1 MGGATGG
8 DKNHSDRFETL
19 RKYKSE
25 ETYRRKEMHLIG
37 NSAVQIGNHQCFSQ
51 NFGHRTITMV
61 LKLALQKGIFSMKKQ
76 KFTLIEL
83 LVVIAIIAILA
94 AILLPALNKAR
105 ESSKAAACVS
115 NQKQVMFAQI
125 QYAGDNRDFYIGYQN
140 RNGNAASWSYWN
152 TYLSHGEA
160 SVESGGYIP
169 RSILQ
174 CPNIPYYISAKNASI
189 NYDWFYLA
197 MTYGVDYTD
206 IGAINSNR
214 KDRLGSYVVSDG
226 FYGSYYFFQTNR
238 MKAPSD
244 TVIVADTYNIDCGS
258 NICGNSR
265 FLTNGTYWSC
275 GIAENHNGRAAVA
288 FADGH
293 VGLHSGKE
301 LNVMPYNLQ
310 YWITGDRFA
319 RTGPS
324 IY

>member
-1 MGGATGG
+1 
-8 DKNHSDRFETL
+8 
-19 RKYKSE
+19 
-25 ETYRRKEMHLIG
+25 
-37 NSAVQIGNHQCFSQ
+37 
-51 NFGHRTITMV
+51 
-61 LKLALQKGIFSMKKQ
+61 MKRQ

-94 AILLPALNKAR
+94 AILLPALNQAR
-105 ESSKAAACVS
+105 ERAKATTCVS

-125 QYAGDNRDFYIGYQN
+125 QYAGDNHDLYISYLN
-140 RNGNAASWSYWN
+140 RNGNSASWSYWN
-152 TYLSHGEA
+152 TYLAHGED
-160 SVESGGYIP
+160 SVESNGYIP
-169 RSILQ
+169 RNVLQ
-174 CPNIPYYISAKNASI
+174 CPGIPYYITAKNASI
-189 NYDWFYLA
+189 NYDWFFVC

-206 IGAINSNR
+206 INAINSNR
-214 KDRLGSYVVSDG
+214 KERLGDYVVSDG
-226 FYGSYYFFQTNR
+226 FYGNYYFFHTTR

-244 TVIVADTYNIDCGS
+244 IIIVADTYNLDCGS
-258 NICGNSR
+258 TIGGNCR
-265 FLTNGTYWSC
+265 FLVNTNYWNC